1 MYVYVCIGDD
11 IDDDLDDDNDDT
23 HYTYTTG
30 INTQLAA
37 AATLLG
43 PINRVLLSLRPPTT
57 GVINGIKS
65 FCSKHD
71 SEFNELR
78 SSSGSSSSNSS
89 SSSSSSGWM
98 DLDDYDLAYLSLFHQ
113 GALATRVMASRMGYE
128 GIEAM

>member
-11 IDDDLDDDNDDT
+11 NDDDNDDT

-78 SSSGSSSSNSS
+78 SSSGSSSSSN

-128 GIEAM
+128 GIEAI